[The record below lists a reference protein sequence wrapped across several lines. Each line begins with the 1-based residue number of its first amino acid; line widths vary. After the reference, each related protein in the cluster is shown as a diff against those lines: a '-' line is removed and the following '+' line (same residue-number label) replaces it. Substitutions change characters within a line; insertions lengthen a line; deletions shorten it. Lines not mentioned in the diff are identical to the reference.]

1 MGHTQHKTSP
11 NTIQSDAPHR
21 TQTVIHGQAIA
32 LLAPTRRNQLPP
44 GALAR
49 TNTGQ
54 PRPMQRITRG
64 RALVHMGQDR
74 RGMPAGN
81 TTHHTD
87 IHNRTQE
94 GVLLHRPR
102 RSSPNPAR
110 QNTIHRHPKTGRQ
123 LHTQRQHN
131 QRQILPKRM
140 LHIQSIPATLN
151 KKGAVTNRPRYARSR
166 TPRPFYHT
174 CFTRSPRG

>member
-1 MGHTQHKTSP
+1 MGHTQHKTST
-11 NTIQSDAPHR
+11 NTIQSGAPHR

-32 LLAPTRRNQLPP
+32 LLATTRRHQLPP
-44 GALAR
+44 GQLAR
-49 TNTGQ
+49 TNTRKS
-54 PRPMQRITRG
+54 RPMQSNTRG

-74 RGMPAGN
+74 RGMPARN

-110 QNTIHRHPKTGRQ
+110 QNTIHRHPKTRSQ
-123 LHTQRQHN
+123 LHTQRHN
-131 QRQILPKRM
+131 HQRQILPKRM

-151 KKGAVTNRPRYARSR
+151 EKGAATNRPRYARSS
-166 TPRPFYHT
+166 TPNPFYHT

>member
-1 MGHTQHKTSP
+1 MGNTQHKTST
-11 NTIQSDAPHR
+11 NAIQSGAPHR
-21 TQTVIHGQAIA
+21 TQAVIHSQTIA
-32 LLAPTRRNQLPP
+32 LLATTRRNKLSP
-44 GALAR
+44 GTLAT

-64 RALVHMGQDR
+64 RALVHMGKDR

-81 TTHHTD
+81 TTHHTN

-102 RSSPNPAR
+102 RSGPNPAR
-110 QNTIHRHPKTGRQ
+110 QNTIHRHPNTRTQ
-123 LHTQRQHN
+123 LHIQRQHN
-131 QRQILPKRM
+131 QRQLLPQRM
-140 LHIQSIPATLN
+140 LHIQGIPATLN
-151 KKGAVTNRPRYARSR
+151 KKGAVTNRPRYARSS
-166 TPRPFYHT
+166 TPKPFYHT